1 MQRLLLSFFA
11 SVLCAW
17 SLCGNNIS
25 VSNVHVIDDINV
37 PDYATLTFDVSW
49 ENSWRTTAAPA
60 NYDAA
65 WVFAKYR
72 IGTGD
77 WRHVRLSAVNAAPT
91 GATVDLMDDVGVMVY
106 ASANQTGDVSYNNIE
121 LQWELLSDGISWSS
135 DIEVRI
141 FAIEMVYIPEGTYFL
156 GASIKNGTETDA
168 FHKANNEQPYY
179 VGSNAAID
187 VGTSGNKLKY
197 TDVLGRGADFS
208 GPIPAEFPKG
218 FSAFYLMKYE
228 TSQDQWIGFF
238 NTLSPAHRA
247 LYDITD
253 ATGKDSDAELY
264 RNGVSYPS
272 GSTVATTTLP
282 ATASGFNSIRD
293 MMAYFDWSGLRPM
306 TELEFE
312 KAARGPDFSVPGEYA
327 WGNAS
332 VTNTRYALVNEG
344 LEEEQVDYATL
355 SVNSGSGNATYLD
368 THPSNRV
375 DKGPLR
381 VGIYAGTAA
390 PAGVS
395 DRVTAGAGYYGNME
409 LSGNQWEGVV
419 SVGNPAG
426 RAFTNVHGDGNLDAS
441 GLPDVP
447 TWPTSGAAVGCR
459 GGRSDNLSEYMRTA
473 DRAFAVLIATN
484 YTSRYYWLQWRG
496 VRGL

>member
-72 IGTGD
+72 IGTGA
-77 WRHVRLSAVNAAPT
+77 WRHVRLSAVNTAPA
-91 GATVDLMDDVGVMVY
+91 GATVDLLDDVGVIVY
-106 ASANQTGDVSYNNIE
+106 SSANQSGPASYTGIE
-121 LQWELLSDGISWSS
+121 LQWELTSDAIAWSS
-135 DIEVRI
+135 NIEVKV
-141 FAIEMVYIPEGTYFL
+141 FAIEMVYIPTGSFEL
-156 GASIKNGTETDA
+156 GAHVKTSTETDA
-168 FHKANNEQPYY
+168 FHMANNEQPFRI
-179 VGSNAAID
+179 GSEAELP
-187 VGTSGNKLKY
+187 VGTTGNKLKY
-197 TDVLGRGADFS
+197 TDVNVRGADFA
-208 GPIPAEFPKG
+208 GPIPATFPKG
-218 FSAFYLMKYE
+218 YNAFYLMKYE
-228 TSQDQWIGFF
+228 TSQEQWVDFF
-238 NTLSPAHRA
+238 NTLSPAHQA

-253 ATGKDSDAELY
+253 VTGKDTDGELY
-264 RNGVSYPS
+264 RNGVSFPA
-272 GSTVATTTLP
+272 GSTEATTSLP
-282 ATASGFNSIRD
+282 GTASGYNSIRD

-306 TELEFE
+306 TEMEFE
-312 KAARGPDFSVPGEYA
+312 KAARGPLAPVNGEYA

-332 VTNTRYALVNEG
+332 VANTQYALVNEG
-344 LEEEQVDYATL
+344 QDAEVVAPATL
-355 SVNSGSGNATYLD
+355 AILTSIGNATYLD
-368 THPSNRV
+368 THPSSRA

-381 VGIYAGTAA
+381 VGIYAGSTL
-390 PAGVS
+390 VN

-409 LSGNQWEGVV
+409 LSGNQWEGVIT
-419 SVGNPAG
+419 VGNAAG
-426 RAFTNVHGDGNLDAS
+426 RAFTNVHGDGSLDAS